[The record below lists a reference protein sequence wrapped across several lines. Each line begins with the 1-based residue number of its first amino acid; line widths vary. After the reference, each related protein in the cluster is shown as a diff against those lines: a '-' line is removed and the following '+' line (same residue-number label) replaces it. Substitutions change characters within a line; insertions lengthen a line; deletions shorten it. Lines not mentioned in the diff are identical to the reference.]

1 MVDEARLQRDL
12 QDAMRARERLRIDV
26 LRGVIAAVKNVKVEK
41 QVAELPEAEIVAVL
55 RKELNKRH
63 EIADFAR
70 QAGREETV
78 AQAAAEQAILAA
90 YLPAQMDAAVLEA
103 AIRAIAAELGGTQIG
118 PIMAELRKRHAGQFD
133 GKLASE
139 LIKKLLALPLRSWPH

>member
-1 MVDEARLQRDL
+1 MADEARLQRDL
-12 QDAMRARERLRIDV
+12 QDAMRARDRLRIDT
-26 LRGVIAAVKNVKVEK
+26 LRGVIAAVKNTKVDK

-55 RKELNKRH
+55 RKELNKRV

-70 QAGREETV
+70 KAGRDEAV
-78 AQAAAEQAILAA
+78 AQAEAEKAILDA
-90 YLPAQMDAAVLEA
+90 YLPAQMDAAALEA
-103 AIRAIAAELGGTQIG
+103 AIRAIAAELGGVQIG

-139 LIKKLLALPLRSWPH
+139 LIKKR

>member
-26 LRGVIAAVKNVKVEK
+26 LRGVITAVKNAKVEK
-41 QVAELPEAEIVAVL
+41 QVPALAEAEIVAIV
-55 RKELNKRH
+55 RKELNKRN
-63 EIADFAR
+63 EIAEFAR
-70 QAGREETV
+70 TAGRVETV
-78 AQAAAEQAILAA
+78 AQAEAEKVILDA
-90 YLPAQMDAAVLEA
+90 YLPAQMDAAALEA
-103 AIRAIAAELGGTQIG
+103 AIRAIADELGGPQIG

-139 LIKKLLALPLRSWPH
+139 LVKKLAES

>member
-41 QVAELPEAEIVAVL
+41 QVAALPEAEIVAVL
-55 RKELNKRH
+55 RKELSKRL

-70 QAGREETV
+70 QAGRDETV
-78 AQAAAEQAILAA
+78 AQAAAERAILAA
-90 YLPAQMDAAVLEA
+90 YLPAQMDAAALEA

-139 LIKKLLALPLRSWPH
+139 LIKSLQP

>member
-1 MVDEARLQRDL
+1 MVDEAGLQRDL

-26 LRGVIAAVKNVKVEK
+26 LRGVITAVKNAKVEK
-41 QVAELPEAEIVAVL
+41 QVPALPEAEIVAIL
-55 RKELNKRH
+55 RKELNKRL

-70 QAGREETV
+70 QAGRDETV
-78 AQAAAEQAILAA
+78 AQAAAEKAILEA
-90 YLPAQMDAAVLEA
+90 YLPAQMDAAALEA

-139 LIKKLLALPLRSWPH
+139 IVKKLQ

>member
-26 LRGVIAAVKNVKVEK
+26 LRGVITAVKNLKVEK
-41 QVAELPEAEIVAVL
+41 QVGELPEAEIVGVL
-55 RKELNKRH
+55 RKELNKRL

-70 QAGREETV
+70 KAGREETV
-78 AQAAAEQAILAA
+78 AQAAEEKAILEA
-90 YLPAQMDAAVLEA
+90 YLPAQMDAAALEA
-103 AIRAIAAELGGTQIG
+103 AVRAIAAELGGNQIG

-139 LIKKLLALPLRSWPH
+139 IVKKL

>member
-1 MVDEARLQRDL
+1 MADEARLQRDL
-12 QDAMRARERLRIDV
+12 QDAMRARDRLRIDT
-26 LRGVIAAVKNVKVEK
+26 LRGVIAAVKNAKVDK

-55 RKELNKRH
+55 RKELNKRV

-70 QAGREETV
+70 KAGRDEAV
-78 AQAAAEQAILAA
+78 AQAEAEKAILDA
-90 YLPAQMDAAVLEA
+90 YLPAQMDAAALEA
-103 AIRAIAAELGGTQIG
+103 AIRAIAAELGGVQIG

-139 LIKKLLALPLRSWPH
+139 LIKKL

>member
-1 MVDEARLQRDL
+1 MPDEARLQRDL
-12 QDAMRARERLRIDV
+12 QDAMRARDRLRIDV
-26 LRGVIAAVKNVKVEK
+26 LRGVITAVKNTKVDK

-55 RKELNKRH
+55 RKELNKRA

-70 QAGREETV
+70 KAGRDETV
-78 AQAAAEQAILAA
+78 AQADAEKAILEA
-90 YLPAQMDAAVLEA
+90 YLPAQMDAAALEA
-103 AIRAIAAELGGTQIG
+103 AIRAIAAELGGNQIG

-139 LIKKLLALPLRSWPH
+139 LIKKL

>member
-26 LRGVIAAVKNVKVEK
+26 LRGVITAVKNAKVEK
-41 QVAELPEAEIVAVL
+41 QVPALAEAEIVAIV
-55 RKELNKRH
+55 RKELNKRN
-63 EIADFAR
+63 EIAEFAR
-70 QAGREETV
+70 TAGRVETV
-78 AQAAAEQAILAA
+78 AQAEAEKVILDA
-90 YLPAQMDAAVLEA
+90 YLPAQMDAAALEA
-103 AIRAIAAELGGTQIG
+103 AIRAIAGELGGTQIG

-139 LIKKLLALPLRSWPH
+139 LVKKLAES